1 MLVACDKPVTVGL
14 DSGIGVHLRVC
25 GGSSAANPPTPLPCG
40 LARYSSRVN
49 RGRFQAT
56 AHLAD
61 RFAKGARS
69 QIEAVAQKLVGMPDF
84 DTEGFDSRIREVPQ
98 VRGHDGVAASGD
110 GRRED
115 MPIARVGKIQCRDE
129 SLVYS
134 YPVSG
139 RLHRG
144 DMAPDVVPVR
154 SGSIYGSMSM
164 RSPQGWRLRSP
175 VGGPQ
180 LHQITG

>member
-1 MLVACDKPVTVGL
+1 
-14 DSGIGVHLRVC
+14 
-25 GGSSAANPPTPLPCG
+25 
-40 LARYSSRVN
+40 
-49 RGRFQAT
+49 
-56 AHLAD
+56 
-61 RFAKGARS
+61 
-69 QIEAVAQKLVGMPDF
+69 MPDF

-98 VRGHDGVAASGD
+98 VRGYDGVAASGD

-144 DMAPDVVPVR
+144 DMVPDVVSVR